1 MTLESSGERLNL
13 EEIEDFHKSLQA
25 CPECKSKE
33 GFWLIAKRD
42 ATFFQ
47 CKHCAVILEACKIF
61 PTQKEPKDFKL
72 VIKLRR

>member
-1 MTLESSGERLNL
+1 MTLNSPGERLNL
-13 EEIEDFHKSLQA
+13 QEIEHFQKSLRT
-25 CPECKSKE
+25 CPECKSAE

-47 CKHCAVILEACKIF
+47 CKHCAAILEPCKISA
-61 PTQKEPKDFKL
+61 TRKETKDYKL

>member
-1 MTLESSGERLNL
+1 MTLNSLGERLNL
-13 EEIEDFHKSLQA
+13 EEIEDFHKSARA
-25 CPECKSKE
+25 CPECKSAE

-47 CKHCAVILEACKIF
+47 CKHCATIFEARKILV
-61 PTQKEPKDFKL
+61 TRKEPKELKL